1 MNISFRWLRDVFP
14 TACTPE
20 QAAAVLTATGLEV
33 EGIVRHDDVPGGL
46 EGVVVGRILT
56 AERHPNADRLQVC
69 TVDIGTGTPA
79 TIVCGAANARAGLT
93 VAAALPGAVL
103 HPVEGE
109 PFTIKTSKIRGEV
122 SEGMLCAEDEL
133 GLGAGHAGIVEL
145 DNALVPGTPAAAA
158 FGVGSDSVL
167 EIGLTPNRTDA
178 MSHLGVARDLRA
190 GLLLGTVGGIGGP
203 GAGPVPDLAIPDG
216 PALAYAAH
224 SGGIA
229 VEVQAPEACPRY
241 LGLLIEGVHAV
252 PSPPSVQQLLTAIG
266 LKPINAVVDATNYVL
281 HTLGTPL
288 HAFDADQIRGGHVT
302 VRKATAGERLTTL
315 DGVER
320 ALDPEDLVIADA
332 ERPMA
337 LAGVFG
343 GHTTGVGPET
353 TRVFLESAWFAPVG
367 IRKAAR
373 RHGLSTDA
381 SFRFE
386 RGVDPAL
393 THRALR
399 LAARLV
405 VEWAGGQVAAT
416 AVEAEA
422 KEGVPGPARV
432 RLGTGEFRRLVG
444 VELAPDRFEALVSAL
459 ELRVVARDAEG
470 VELEVPAYRAD
481 VRRPADVIE
490 ELLRI
495 HGFDRIPLPGQV
507 RMALPEPGRSSR
519 EPMRRAVTDLLVARG
534 FTEVMHNSLTRGAYV
549 ERWMPDAAA
558 TRVALHNPLS
568 SDLDVLR
575 SDLLFQT
582 LETIARN
589 RHHQHPDL
597 RLCEWGRVY
606 RRADEAFVE
615 EERLV
620 LAATGREVPE
630 AWNRGNAAVD
640 HFGLKGE
647 VEAVLRTVGVEGL
660 VREDGAAA
668 HPLWAGGSRW
678 TVGEA
683 VVAWAGPVRQE
694 VCAAFEVEAPV
705 VAAVV
710 DVEVLAGVR
719 VPRAT
724 ARPLAKFPAVRRDL
738 SLVLPKETA
747 FAAVRE
753 VALKAEPR
761 LLRGVGLF
769 DVYAG
774 DSLPEGTVSYAI
786 SLRLQDEEKTL
797 TDGAID
803 RAVQRIVQALSDA
816 TGARLR

>member
-1 MNISFRWLRDVFP
+1 M
-14 TACTPE
+14 
-20 QAAAVLTATGLEV
+20 
-33 EGIVRHDDVPGGL
+33 
-46 EGVVVGRILT
+46 
-56 AERHPNADRLQVC
+56 
-69 TVDIGTGTPA
+69 
-79 TIVCGAANARAGLT
+79 
-93 VAAALPGAVL
+93 
-103 HPVEGE
+103 
-109 PFTIKTSKIRGEV
+109 
-122 SEGMLCAEDEL
+122 
-133 GLGAGHAGIVEL
+133 
-145 DNALVPGTPAAAA
+145 
-158 FGVGSDSVL
+158 
-167 EIGLTPNRTDA
+167 
-178 MSHLGVARDLRA
+178 
-190 GLLLGTVGGIGGP
+190 
-203 GAGPVPDLAIPDG
+203 
-216 PALAYAAH
+216 
-224 SGGIA
+224 
-229 VEVQAPEACPRY
+229 
-241 LGLLIEGVHAV
+241 
-252 PSPPSVQQLLTAIG
+252 
-266 LKPINAVVDATNYVL
+266 
-281 HTLGTPL
+281 
-288 HAFDADQIRGGHVT
+288 
-302 VRKATAGERLTTL
+302 
-315 DGVER
+315 
-320 ALDPEDLVIADA
+320 
-332 ERPMA
+332 
-337 LAGVFG
+337 
-343 GHTTGVGPET
+343 
-353 TRVFLESAWFAPVG
+353 
-367 IRKAAR
+367 
-373 RHGLSTDA
+373 
-381 SFRFE
+381 
-386 RGVDPAL
+386 
-393 THRALR
+393 
-399 LAARLV
+399 
-405 VEWAGGQVAAT
+405 
-416 AVEAEA
+416 
-422 KEGVPGPARV
+422 
-432 RLGTGEFRRLVG
+432 
-444 VELAPDRFEALVSAL
+444 
-459 ELRVVARDAEG
+459 VARDAEG
-470 VELEVPAYRAD
+470 IDLEVPAYRAD

-507 RMALPEPGRSSR
+507 RMALPEPGRGNR

-549 ERWMPDAAA
+549 ERWLPEAAA
-558 TRVALHNPLS
+558 TRVALRNPLS

-606 RRADEAFVE
+606 RRAGDAFVE

-620 LAATGREVPE
+620 LAATGRGAPE
-630 AWNRGNAAVD
+630 SWNRGGDAVD

-710 DVEVLAGVR
+710 DVEVLAGLR
-719 VPRAT
+719 VPRAV

-738 SLVLPKETA
+738 SLILPKETA
-747 FAAVRE
+747 FATVRE

-769 DVYAG
+769 DVYVG
-774 DSLPEGTVSYAI
+774 ESLPEGTVSYAI

>member
-1 MNISFRWLRDVFP
+1 
-14 TACTPE
+14 
-20 QAAAVLTATGLEV
+20 
-33 EGIVRHDDVPGGL
+33 
-46 EGVVVGRILT
+46 
-56 AERHPNADRLQVC
+56 
-69 TVDIGTGTPA
+69 
-79 TIVCGAANARAGLT
+79 
-93 VAAALPGAVL
+93 
-103 HPVEGE
+103 
-109 PFTIKTSKIRGEV
+109 
-122 SEGMLCAEDEL
+122 
-133 GLGAGHAGIVEL
+133 
-145 DNALVPGTPAAAA
+145 
-158 FGVGSDSVL
+158 
-167 EIGLTPNRTDA
+167 
-178 MSHLGVARDLRA
+178 MSHIGVARDLRA
-190 GLLLGTVGGIGGP
+190 GLLLGTVDGIGGT
-203 GAGPVPDLAIPDG
+203 GADPVPDLVVPDG
-216 PALAYAAH
+216 PELVYADR
-224 SGGIA
+224 SGSIA
-229 VEVQAPEACPRY
+229 VTVEAAEACPRY
-241 LGLLIEGVHAV
+241 LGLLIEGVRTV
-252 PSPPSVQQLLTAIG
+252 PSPPDVQKLLTAIG

-288 HAFDADQIRGGHVT
+288 HAFDADRISGGQVV
-302 VRKATAGERLTTL
+302 VRKASAGERFITL

-320 ALDPEDLVIADA
+320 ALDAEDLVIADA
-332 ERPMA
+332 AQPMA
-337 LAGVFG
+337 LAGVLG
-343 GHTTGVGPET
+343 GSTTGVGPET
-353 TRVFLESAWFAPVG
+353 TRIFLESAWFAPVG

-381 SFRFE
+381 SFRYE
-386 RGVDPAL
+386 RGVDPEL

-405 VEWAGGQVAAT
+405 VEWAGGTVAAT
-416 AVEAEA
+416 AAVAEA
-422 KEGVPGPARV
+422 KEAVPGPARV
-432 RLGTGEFRRLVG
+432 RLGHGDFRRLVG
-444 VELAPDRFEALVSAL
+444 VEIEPERLAALLAAL

-470 VELEVPAYRAD
+470 IDLEVPAYRAD

-507 RMALPEPGRSSR
+507 RMALPEPGRGNR

-549 ERWMPDAAA
+549 ERWLPEAAA
-558 TRVALHNPLS
+558 TRVALRNPLS

-597 RLCEWGRVY
+597 RMCEWGRVY
-606 RRADEAFVE
+606 RRAGDAFVE

-620 LAATGREVPE
+620 LAATGRGAPE
-630 AWNRGNAAVD
+630 SWNRGGDAVD

-710 DVEVLAGVR
+710 DVEVLAGLR
-719 VPRAT
+719 VPRAV

-738 SLVLPKETA
+738 SLILPKETA
-747 FAAVRE
+747 FATVRE

-769 DVYAG
+769 DVYVG
-774 DSLPEGTVSYAI
+774 ESLPEGTVSYAI

-803 RAVQRIVQALSDA
+803 RAVQRIVQALADT